1 MEFKTKLMLYS
12 YCRKVKGCEYYS
24 LKKKEKDEI
33 LKMFLWRKNG

>member
-1 MEFKTKLMLYS
+1 MSINEKIKLHS
-12 YCRKVKGCEYYS
+12 YCRRIRGCEYYS